1 MFVKPSI
8 NEIKPDIATL
18 SIYLRSVKKFGK
30 STLFRSTILAK
41 YGDPS
46 YGLLVGCGKEKGY
59 KLLDNLNK
67 AHIDTYKD
75 AIEFQKWFFE
85 NPGNVKILCFD
96 TADELCPMFEK
107 EAIRL
112 SNAENPNRPTK
123 SIKGAFGG
131 YMAGP
136 EYVGEMIKAYFDKFI
151 QAGYGVWVI
160 AHSKFKTIK
169 EKGGLDED
177 GYMQLTSNLVS
188 NYEAAFGDIFDATL
202 TGVIDREYETKGD
215 GDKAKKY
222 ATGEVRKLYFRGTT
236 LIDAGSRFAD
246 GAVPEYLTYD
256 MSDMEFAELF
266 LKTCEEGMAKSKLN
280 FNGNKSS
287 TKKSTKKSKT
297 VETPAEE
304 DELTAKLK
312 AMAAKKD
319 VEEVDEDLK
328 EEYENHAGDEMYGI
342 DEDEMPFDID
352 EPEEVEEDDEVI
364 TLDAGRLTAIRNAF
378 KSADSSVKAK
388 VKTYLV
394 NYGNKLSDTMSRS
407 DVDAIESVL
416 GLSDEL

>member
-1 MFVKPSI
+1 MAFVKPSI
-8 NEIKPDIATL
+8 NEIKPDMATL

-75 AIEFQKWFFE
+75 AIEFQKWFLE

-107 EAIRL
+107 EAIRI
-112 SNAENPNRPTK
+112 SNIENPNKTTK

-256 MSDMEFAELF
+256 MPDMEFAELF
-266 LKTCEEGMAKSKLN
+266 LKTCEEGMAKSKLD
-280 FNGNKSS
+280 FTAKKT
-287 TKKSTKKSKT
+287 TKKSTKKPDPAPV
-297 VETPAEE
+297 VEEEDDLMDQLKATLAQAEE
-304 DELTAKLK
+304 NNEVEDNTPPF
-312 AMAAKKD
+312 D
-319 VEEVDEDLK
+319 VDSEIDDIFAEETV
-328 EEYENHAGDEMYGI
+328 
-342 DEDEMPFDID
+342 EDEM
-352 EPEEVEEDDEVI
+352 I
-364 TLDAGRLTAIRNAF
+364 TLDDARSNMIRNAYKAADAAT
-378 KSADSSVKAK
+378 KSEVK
-388 VKTYLV
+388 VYLA
-394 NYGNKLSDTMSRS
+394 NYNGRLVSQMMKSH
-407 DVDAIESVL
+407 VEAIEKILDIV
-416 GLSDEL
+416 GGDI

>member
-1 MFVKPSI
+1 MAFVKPSI
-8 NEIKPDIATL
+8 NEIKPDIAAL

-75 AIEFQKWFFE
+75 AIEFQKWFLE

-112 SNAENPNRPTK
+112 SNIENPNRPTK

-136 EYVGEMIKAYFDKFI
+136 EYVGEMLKAYFDKFI

-202 TGVIDREYETKGD
+202 TGVIDRAYETKGE

-256 MSDMEFAELF
+256 MSDLEFAELF
-266 LKTCEEGMAKSKLN
+266 LKTCEDGMAKSKLD
-280 FNGNKSS
+280 FSNKKPTTKKT
-287 TKKSTKKSKT
+287 TKKSEPVVDEERDQEDIELLAAIREA
-297 VETPAEE
+297 VES
-304 DELTAKLK
+304 
-312 AMAAKKD
+312 
-319 VEEVDEDLK
+319 VDED
-328 EEYENHAGDEMYGI
+328 ETTGNEMYGI
-342 DEDEMPFDID
+342 DEDIFE
-352 EPEEVEEDDEVI
+352 EEVENEVI
-364 TLDAGRLTAIRNAF
+364 TLDDDRLDAIRDAF
-378 KSADSSVKAK
+378 RGADTSVKAK
-388 VKTYLV
+388 VRKHLV
-394 NYGNKLSDTMSRS
+394 DYNNKLSAEMKAS
-407 DVDAIESVL
+407 DVNAIEEIL
-416 GLSDEL
+416 GLNDEV

>member
-1 MFVKPSI
+1 MAFEKPTI
-8 NEIKPDIATL
+8 NVIKPDIAKL

-41 YGDPS
+41 YEDPS
-46 YGLLVGCGKEKGY
+46 YGLLIGCGKEKGY

-75 AIEFQKWFFE
+75 AIEFQKWFLE

-112 SNAENPNRPTK
+112 SNLENPNRPTK

-202 TGVIDREYETKGD
+202 TGVIDRAYETKGE

-256 MSDMEFAELF
+256 MSDMEFAKLF
-266 LKTCEEGMAKSKLN
+266 LQTCEEGMEKSKLD
-280 FNGNKSS
+280 FYSKQST
-287 TKKSTKKSKT
+287 TKKKTTKKPEPIEKP
-297 VETPAEE
+297 VE
-304 DELTAKLK
+304 DE
-312 AMAAKKD
+312 MDIVDDVVDEVPFD
-319 VEEVDEDLK
+319 VEETDTED
-328 EEYENHAGDEMYGI
+328 AI
-342 DEDEMPFDID
+342 
-352 EPEEVEEDDEVI
+352 I
-364 TLDAGRLTAIRNAF
+364 TLDADRLAAIRAAF
-378 KSADSSVKAK
+378 KGADAGTKAK
-388 VKTYLV
+388 VKEHLAD
-394 NYGNKLSDTMSRS
+394 YGNKLSDTMKCS
-407 DVDAIESVL
+407 DVEAIENIL
-416 GLSDEL
+416 GINDEV

>member
-1 MFVKPSI
+1 MAFVKPSI

-46 YGLLVGCGKEKGY
+46 YGLLIGCGKEKGY

-75 AIEFQKWFFE
+75 AIEFQKWFLE

-112 SNAENPNRPTK
+112 SNIENPNRPTK

-266 LKTCEEGMAKSKLN
+266 LKTCEEGMAKSKLD
-280 FNGNKSS
+280 FGSKKKTTTKKT
-287 TKKSTKKSKT
+287 TKKSEPV
-297 VETPAEE
+297 VEEEDDELMEQLKAVVAQAEE
-304 DELTAKLK
+304 DETTGNEMYGVNEDEIA
-312 AMAAKKD
+312 D
-319 VEEVDEDLK
+319 DTVPFDIDEDDEEEVDED
-328 EEYENHAGDEMYGI
+328 A
-342 DEDEMPFDID
+342 
-352 EPEEVEEDDEVI
+352 VI
-364 TLDAGRLTAIRNAF
+364 TLDDDRLNAIRAAF
-378 KSADSSVKAK
+378 KASDTGVKAK
-388 VKTYLV
+388 VKTYLA
-394 NYGNKLSDTMSRS
+394 NYNNKLSAEMKAS
-407 DVDAIESVL
+407 DVNAIEEIL
-416 GLSDEL
+416 GLNDEV

>member
-1 MFVKPSI
+1 MAFTKPSI
-8 NEIKPDIATL
+8 NVITPDMATL

-75 AIEFQKWFFE
+75 AIEFQKWFLE

-112 SNAENPNRPTK
+112 SNIENPNRPTK

-136 EYVGEMIKAYFDKFI
+136 EYVGEMLKAYFDKFI

-202 TGVIDREYETKGD
+202 TGVIDRAYETKGE

-266 LKTCEEGMAKSKLN
+266 LKTCEEGMAKSKLD
-280 FNGNKSS
+280 FSSKKKSA
-287 TKKSTKKSKT
+287 TKKSTKKPEV
-297 VETPAEE
+297 VETYPDEKEEE

-312 AMAAKKD
+312 AVVEKAKVKEEIED
-319 VEEVDEDLK
+319 EVPFDIDEPDDIFSEDEVEEVDED
-328 EEYENHAGDEMYGI
+328 
-342 DEDEMPFDID
+342 
-352 EPEEVEEDDEVI
+352 EVI
-364 TLDAGRLTAIRNAF
+364 TLDTARSNAIRDAF
-378 KSADSSVKAK
+378 KAADAKIKAEVRK
-388 VKTYLV
+388 HLV
-394 NYGNKLSDTMSRS
+394 DYNNKLSDTMKQSN
-407 DVDAIESVL
+407 VLAIEEIL
-416 GLSDEL
+416 GLNDEV

>member
-1 MFVKPSI
+1 MAFEKPSI
-8 NEIKPDIATL
+8 NVIKPDISKL

-46 YGLLVGCGKEKGY
+46 YGLLVGCGKERGY
-59 KLLDNLNK
+59 NILDNLNK
-67 AHIDTYKD
+67 SHIYTYKD
-75 AIEFQKWFFE
+75 AIEFQKWFLE

-112 SNAENPNRPTK
+112 SNLENPNKVTK
-123 SIKGAFGG
+123 SIKAAFGG

-136 EYVGEMIKAYFDKFI
+136 EYVGEMLKSYFDKFI

-169 EKGGLDED
+169 EKGGLEED

-202 TGVIDREYETKGD
+202 TGVIEREYETKGD

-222 ATGEVRKLYFRGTT
+222 ATKEDRRLYFRGTT
-236 LIDAGSRFAD
+236 LIDAGCRFAD

-256 MSDMEFAELF
+256 IPDMEFAQLF
-266 LKTCEEGMAKSKLN
+266 LKTCEEGMEKSKLD
-280 FNGNKSS
+280 FSVKKPA
-287 TKKSTKKSKT
+287 TKK
-297 VETPAEE
+297 
-304 DELTAKLK
+304 K
-312 AMAAKKD
+312 APK
-319 VEEVDEDLK
+319 VEEPVE
-328 EEYENHAGDEMYGI
+328 
-342 DEDEMPFDID
+342 
-352 EPEEVEEDDEVI
+352 EEVEEVVEDVVEDAVEDIIDDIFEDELDGEDEAIVPVDKD
-364 TLDAGRLTAIRNAF
+364 TLAEIRATF
-378 KSADSSVKAK
+378 KASTDSKVKSEVKAI
-388 VKTYLV
+388 LG
-394 NYGNKLSDTMSRS
+394 NYGGKLSSEMRPS
-407 DVDAIESVL
+407 DVAKIKEILDI
-416 GLSDEL
+416 

>member
-1 MFVKPSI
+1 MAFVKPSI
-8 NEIKPDIATL
+8 NEIEPDIATL

-75 AIEFQKWFFE
+75 AVEFQKWFLE

-112 SNAENPNRPTK
+112 SNIENPNRPTK

-266 LKTCEEGMAKSKLN
+266 LKTCEDGMAKSKLD
-280 FNGNKSS
+280 FGGAKKKSVPKKI
-287 TKKSTKKSKT
+287 TKKSEPTPV
-297 VETPAEE
+297 VEEEPNELLEQLKATLAVEEKEE
-304 DELTAKLK
+304 DSVSF
-312 AMAAKKD
+312 D
-319 VEEVDEDLK
+319 VDEEIDDIF
-328 EEYENHAGDEMYGI
+328 EEETV
-342 DEDEMPFDID
+342 EDEM
-352 EPEEVEEDDEVI
+352 I
-364 TLDAGRLTAIRNAF
+364 TLDAEKMSMIRASF
-378 KSADSSVKAK
+378 KSAEASAK
-388 VKTYLV
+388 SEIKSILA
-394 NYGNKLSDTMSRS
+394 NYGGKLVAELKASD
-407 DVDAIESVL
+407 AAKIEEIL
-416 GLSDEL
+416 GINDEV

>member
-1 MFVKPSI
+1 MAFVKPSI
-8 NEIKPDIATL
+8 NEIKPDIAKL

-75 AIEFQKWFFE
+75 AIEFQKWFLE

-112 SNAENPNRPTK
+112 SNIENPNRPTK

-202 TGVIDREYETKGD
+202 TGVIDRVYETKGE

-222 ATGEVRKLYFRGTT
+222 ATEEVRKLYFRGTT

-266 LKTCEEGMAKSKLN
+266 LQTCEDGMEKSKLD
-280 FNGNKSS
+280 FSS
-287 TKKSTKKSKT
+287 KKTATKKKSTKKPEPV
-297 VETPAEE
+297 VEEPIE
-304 DELTAKLK
+304 DETNIIEDIVDEAPF
-312 AMAAKKD
+312 D
-319 VEEVDEDLK
+319 VDEDIFN
-328 EEYENHAGDEMYGI
+328 EE
-342 DEDEMPFDID
+342 
-352 EPEEVEEDDEVI
+352 EEETATPVDKDV
-364 TLDAGRLTAIRNAF
+364 LAAIRGAY
-378 KSADSSVKAK
+378 KVADADAKAEVK
-388 VKTYLV
+388 VILG
-394 NYGNKLSDTMSRS
+394 NYGGKLASEMKPS
-407 DVDAIESVL
+407 DVKSIQKIL
-416 GLSDEL
+416 EL

>member
-1 MFVKPSI
+1 MAFVKPSI
-8 NEIKPDIATL
+8 NEIKPDIAML

-30 STLFRSTILAK
+30 STLFRSMILAK

-75 AIEFQKWFFE
+75 AIEFQKWFLE

-112 SNAENPNRPTK
+112 SNIENPNRPTK

-202 TGVIDREYETKGD
+202 TGVIDRAYETKGE

-256 MSDMEFAELF
+256 MPDMEFAELF
-266 LKTCEEGMAKSKLN
+266 LKTCEEGMAKSKLD
-280 FNGNKSS
+280 FS
-287 TKKSTKKSKT
+287 TKKTSKSTTKKTTKKPEPVT
-297 VETPAEE
+297 E
-304 DELTAKLK
+304 DEELDDIVEQLK
-312 AMAAKKD
+312 VAANI
-319 VEEVDEDLK
+319 VD
-328 EEYENHAGDEMYGI
+328 DEI
-342 DEDEMPFDID
+342 SDDSVPFDID
-352 EPEEVEEDDEVI
+352 EPEEEVDEVI
-364 TLDAGRLTAIRNAF
+364 TLDAARLTAIRTAF
-378 KSADSSVKAK
+378 KSADAGIKAEVKKHLAD
-388 VKTYLV
+388 
-394 NYGNKLSDTMSRS
+394 YGNKLSDTMKSS
-407 DVDAIESVL
+407 DVNAIESIL
-416 GLSDEL
+416 GLNDEV

>member
-1 MFVKPSI
+1 MAFVKPSI
-8 NEIKPDIATL
+8 NEIKPDIAAL

-75 AIEFQKWFFE
+75 AIEFQKWFLE

-112 SNAENPNRPTK
+112 SNIENPNRPTK

-136 EYVGEMIKAYFDKFI
+136 EYVGEMLKAYFDKFI

-202 TGVIDREYETKGD
+202 TGVIDRAYETKGE

-256 MSDMEFAELF
+256 MTDLEFAELF
-266 LKTCEEGMAKSKLN
+266 LKTCEEGMAKSKLD
-280 FNGNKSS
+280 FG
-287 TKKSTKKSKT
+287 TKKKPSAKKPEPV
-297 VETPAEE
+297 VEEERDQEDIELLAALREAVESAEE
-304 DELTAKLK
+304 KEDDTPPF
-312 AMAAKKD
+312 D
-319 VEEVDEDLK
+319 VDEEIDDVFS
-328 EEYENHAGDEMYGI
+328 EEETA
-342 DEDEMPFDID
+342 DEDAM
-352 EPEEVEEDDEVI
+352 I
-364 TLDAGRLTAIRNAF
+364 TLGEDRANAIRDAF
-378 KSADSSVKAK
+378 RVSDASTKAK
-388 VKTYLV
+388 VKKHLV
-394 NYGNKLSDTMSRS
+394 EYGGKMSDTMKTS
-407 DVDAIESVL
+407 DVDAIEEIL
-416 GLSDEL
+416 GLNDEV

>member
-1 MFVKPSI
+1 MAFVKPSI
-8 NEIKPDIATL
+8 NEIKPDMATL
-18 SIYLRSVKKFGK
+18 SIYIRSVKKFGK

-75 AIEFQKWFFE
+75 AIEFQKWFLE

-112 SNAENPNRPTK
+112 SNIENPNRPTK

-202 TGVIDREYETKGD
+202 TGVIDRAYETKGE

-222 ATGEVRKLYFRGTT
+222 ATGEIRKLYFRGTT

-266 LKTCEEGMAKSKLN
+266 LKTCEEGMEKSKLD
-280 FNGNKSS
+280 FGAKKKPTSKKT
-287 TKKSTKKSKT
+287 TKKPEPTPVVDDEEEDDLT
-297 VETPAEE
+297 AMLRAVVEKAEE
-304 DELTAKLK
+304 DETTDNEMYGVNEDEIPDDAVPF
-312 AMAAKKD
+312 D
-319 VEEVDEDLK
+319 IDEDEEEEVDED
-328 EEYENHAGDEMYGI
+328 AI
-342 DEDEMPFDID
+342 
-352 EPEEVEEDDEVI
+352 I
-364 TLDAGRLTAIRNAF
+364 TLDEDRLNAIRAAF
-378 KSADSSVKAK
+378 KGSDATTKAK
-388 VKTYLV
+388 VKKHLV
-394 NYGNKLSDTMSRS
+394 DYSNKLSAEMKIS
-407 DVDAIESVL
+407 DVNAIEEIL
-416 GLSDEL
+416 GLNDEV

>member
-1 MFVKPSI
+1 MAFTKPTV
-8 NEIKPDIATL
+8 NQIKPDISKL
-18 SIYLRSVKKFGK
+18 NIYIRSVKKWGK
-30 STLFRSTILAK
+30 STLFRSLILAK

-46 YGLLVGCGKEKGY
+46 YGILVGCGKENGD
-59 KLLDNLNK
+59 KLLDNVNS

-75 AIEFQKWFFE
+75 AIEFQKWFLE
-85 NPGNVKILCFD
+85 NPGNVRIICFD
-96 TADELCPMFEK
+96 TADELCPAFEK

-112 SNAENPNRPTK
+112 SNMENPNKPTK

-136 EYVGEMIKAYFDKFI
+136 EYVGEMIKNYMNKFV

-177 GYMQLTSNLVS
+177 GYMQLTSNLIS

-202 TGVIDREYETKGD
+202 TGVIDRNYETKGD

-256 MSDMEFAELF
+256 IPDMEFAELF
-266 LKTCEEGMAKSKLN
+266 LKTCEEGMEKSKLD
-280 FNGNKSS
+280 FSSKKSA
-287 TKKSTKKSKT
+287 TKKKT
-297 VETPAEE
+297 TEELKPMVSTPAPTPISE
-304 DELTAKLK
+304 
-312 AMAAKKD
+312 
-319 VEEVDEDLK
+319 
-328 EEYENHAGDEMYGI
+328 
-342 DEDEMPFDID
+342 P
-352 EPEEVEEDDEVI
+352 EPEENPEVADEDFDIFGDDETPQEEAVVPVDKD
-364 TLDAGRLTAIRNAF
+364 TLTSIRANF
-378 KSADSSVKAK
+378 KSADPNTKSQVKSV
-388 VKTYLV
+388 LS
-394 NYGNKLSDTMSRS
+394 NYNGKLSSEMRPS
-407 DVDAIESVL
+407 DVEKIKEIL
-416 GLSDEL
+416 GI

>member
-1 MFVKPSI
+1 MAFVKPSI

-75 AIEFQKWFFE
+75 AIEFQKWFLE

-112 SNAENPNRPTK
+112 SNIENPNRPTK

-136 EYVGEMIKAYFDKFI
+136 EYVGEMLKAYFDKFI

-202 TGVIDREYETKGD
+202 TGVIDRAYETKGE
-215 GDKAKKY
+215 GDKTKKY
-222 ATGEVRKLYFRGTT
+222 ATEEVRKLYFRGTT

-266 LKTCEEGMAKSKLN
+266 LKTCEEGMANSKLD
-280 FNGNKSS
+280 FSS
-287 TKKSTKKSKT
+287 KKPTPKKTTKKPEPVVDEEHDQEDIELLAALREV
-297 VETPAEE
+297 VESAEE
-304 DELTAKLK
+304 DVAPF
-312 AMAAKKD
+312 D
-319 VEEVDEDLK
+319 VEDE
-328 EEYENHAGDEMYGI
+328 I
-342 DEDEMPFDID
+342 EDIF
-352 EPEEVEEDDEVI
+352 EEDADELI
-364 TLDAGRLTAIRNAF
+364 TLDAERLTAIRNAF
-378 KSADSSVKAK
+378 KGADASAKANVKAH
-388 VKTYLV
+388 LV
-394 NYGNKLSDTMSRS
+394 EYGGKLTDTMKTS
-407 DVDAIESVL
+407 DVLAIEEIL
-416 GLSDEL
+416 GLNDEV